1 MLSVSVGTHHMFRDA
16 ELFLSL
22 HKDTRSCVRCPRER
36 SIYEMQ
42 QKQTLPWEA
51 QLCTGEQVLN
61 KCSDTTY
68 WGRGP
73 KFPPVPALLGKP
85 YLQAVDKK
93 QVELFFIS
101 LVQDAAVLNPAQVIL
116 HVIFH
121 FTEAVGE
128 KNHTLITAAMLVA
141 ANSVLNHDQTTS

>member
-1 MLSVSVGTHHMFRDA
+1 MLSVSVGTHHMFQDA

-61 KCSDTTY
+61 KCSDTLT
-68 WGRGP
+68 GGGGLN
-73 KFPPVPALLGKP
+73 FPIPALLGKP

-128 KNHTLITAAMLVA
+128 KITPLSQLQCWWLLTL
-141 ANSVLNHDQTTS
+141 S